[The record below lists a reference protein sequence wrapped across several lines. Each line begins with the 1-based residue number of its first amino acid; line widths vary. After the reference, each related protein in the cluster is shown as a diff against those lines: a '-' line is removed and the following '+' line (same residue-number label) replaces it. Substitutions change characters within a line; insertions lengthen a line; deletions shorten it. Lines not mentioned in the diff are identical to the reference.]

1 MTTEEKKKSKEFLH
15 RLHGKYYGKKK
26 SKEPKVV
33 AKTPKEEPKVEG
45 LSRNALMLQ
54 AKAKGIKNF
63 RILNK
68 KELGEVLKEGTTK
81 ERINEIV
88 TEAISRWKTGW
99 GTSKQK
105 TQK

>member
-15 RLHGKYYGKKK
+15 ELHDKYYGNKKAR
-26 SKEPKVV
+26 EPNAM
-33 AKTPKEEPKVEG
+33 AKTPKEPKAKEP
-45 LSRNALMLQ
+45 SRNELMLQ

-68 KELGEVLKEGTTK
+68 QELAEILKEKTTK
-81 ERINEIV
+81 ERTNEIV
-88 TEAISRWKTGW
+88 AGAVARWKAGW